1 MELFKGFI
9 PVCKLLL
16 EANAELF
23 RYLASLWRCICYSA
37 QRFSLSHVSICS
49 QSCQHQQLITY
60 ANFLGSKRRAKL
72 LLVLKSISQN
82 LNYKKFR
89 EIDPTDHDY
98 LRTCHPIVQ
107 WPYCAR
113 HAQVVGGSS
122 GSIMLTLYAVFLK
135 INKVS

>member
-82 LNYKKFR
+82 LNYKKFK

-98 LRTCHPIVQ
+98 LRTCHHSAVALLRQ
-107 WPYCAR
+107 ACL
-113 HAQVVGGSS
+113 GSRRVIWVNYVNIICS
-122 GSIMLTLYAVFLK
+122 FLK
-135 INKVS
+135 N